1 MKAKP
6 DFKEKRVQWKKDHN
20 ISVPNHISQIEESS
34 SLSDKS
40 SSDDHDEDFSVKS
53 KTTEQEI
60 LSSSSSDDHKAP
72 SESSRVSKTKAKNV
86 KKCKNQ

>member
-40 SSDDHDEDFSVKS
+40 SSDDDDEDFSVKS
-53 KTTEQEI
+53 KTTEEEI